1 MGGLRRAIFDFL
13 LRCAGVFSGGISGG
27 SPAILPVPA
36 LLVGIAMGGGKSSL
50 TKEENRLILLCAIGG
65 SSSKHHEVY
74 AMCSSALIVY
84 G

>member
-1 MGGLRRAIFDFL
+1 MGGR
-13 LRCAGVFSGGISGG
+13 SGG
-27 SPAILPVPA
+27 SPAMFPVPA

-74 AMCSSALIVY
+74 AMCSSELIV
-84 G
+84 